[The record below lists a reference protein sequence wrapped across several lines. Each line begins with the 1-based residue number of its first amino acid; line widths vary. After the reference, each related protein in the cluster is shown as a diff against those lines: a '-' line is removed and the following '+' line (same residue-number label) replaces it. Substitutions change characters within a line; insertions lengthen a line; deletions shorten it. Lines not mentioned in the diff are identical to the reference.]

1 VEYVHELLLNIN
13 ILDILTY
20 NEVNYVIFE
29 SFSQSIDINTNNLKC
44 NWVSVNSLPFINDH
58 TIFGKYF
65 IQLFIDQDKFIPLF
79 KKLRQD
85 EDDNELKLKYRFN
98 TPAFI

>member
-1 VEYVHELLLNIN
+1 M
-13 ILDILTY
+13 
-20 NEVNYVIFE
+20 
-29 SFSQSIDINTNNLKC
+29 C

-65 IQLFIDQDKFIPLF
+65 IQLFIDGDKFIPLF

-85 EDDNELKLKYRFN
+85 EDDKDNELKLKYRFN
-98 TPAFI
+98 TPALI